1 MTTSPLT
8 SRAGQAI
15 LEQIG
20 NRLWGFKPNLMAD
33 IVDQN
38 GGIASV
44 SWFARNMPTYERIL
58 KEWGPIRTHLVAC
71 ITSTLTGCPYCT
83 YGHAYA
89 LQLHYFRIN
98 GDVMPYDERDLEA
111 WCSLDDEIVVD
122 NYRRLLEE
130 SELDGELPILDR
142 VVELRNGEAASDT
155 PDDKNIEH
163 LLTMFKFLNGC
174 GIAADTETDQAHDP
188 INKDRPLRDA
198 YAARRAA

>member
-1 MTTSPLT
+1 MTTSSLQN
-8 SRAGQAI
+8 RAGQAV

-38 GGIASV
+38 GGIGSV
-44 SWFARNMPTYERIL
+44 AWFARNMPPYEKIL

-89 LQLHYFRIN
+89 LQLHYFKMT
-98 GDVMPYDERDLEA
+98 GDVMSSDEDDLKA
-111 WCSLDDEIVVD
+111 WCALDDDSVIG

-130 SELDGELPILDR
+130 SNLPDEIPILDR
-142 VVELRNGEAASDT
+142 VVELRNGDAAPT
-155 PDDKNIEH
+155 TTDDNRIDH
-163 LLTMFKFLNGC
+163 LITMFRFLNGC
-174 GIAADTETDQAHDP
+174 GIAADTATDQAHDP
-188 INKDRPLRDA
+188 INKDQPLRDA
-198 YAARRAA
+198 YAARRAG